1 MPKQHYADLYYI
13 PEDILCEMIKVSKK
27 ITIAYKEKINS
38 TAMNLMYASG
48 VDGLV
53 GSMTNGGYG
62 FAMNT
67 FLQASIIL
75 PPVCYDDRYTRAIGK

>member
-13 PEDILCEMIKVSKK
+13 PEDILCEMIKVS
-27 ITIAYKEKINS
+27 
-38 TAMNLMYASG
+38 MNLMYASG

-53 GSMTNGGYG
+53 GSMTDGGYG